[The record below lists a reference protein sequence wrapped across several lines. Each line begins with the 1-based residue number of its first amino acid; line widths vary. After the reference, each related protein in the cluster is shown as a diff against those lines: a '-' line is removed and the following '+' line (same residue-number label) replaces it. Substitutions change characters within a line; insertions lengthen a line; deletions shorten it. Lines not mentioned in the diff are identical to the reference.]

1 MLRAASHF
9 DSMNSAGSIIVLVAY
24 PQAQS
29 LGLRA
34 VDVAQESFMER
45 LTQDEKQVHQELF
58 WPFVLDYRFTGPHP
72 RLVLDHPWKRGDAFV
87 DGVNDHP
94 RDRFLGHFV
103 WRRSRFRHDHI
114 RLGQR
119 LVRPI
124 PGRPPRLSHRNLL
137 PQFWDLG
144 CFRGLPQDP
153 PYFFMQQFLNFLP
166 LPQGQ
171 GSFLPTFCLPS
182 GSRGRVRRGAG
193 GRGGLALGTSA
204 AFLPVSFSRA
214 NSNRPRGSPSSS
226 LTRFQWSAFS
236 VFSAANHSSYSGNR
250 SPMRVQVSSR

>member
-72 RLVLDHPWKRGDAFV
+72 RLVLDHPWERGDACV

-114 RLGQR
+114 RLGTGWFAPFPADR
-119 LVRPI
+119 LDSVIRCSAP
-124 PGRPPRLSHRNLL
+124 LKSDHRNGDLL
-137 PQFWDLG
+137 
-144 CFRGLPQDP
+144 
-153 PYFFMQQFLNFLP
+153 
-166 LPQGQ
+166 
-171 GSFLPTFCLPS
+171 
-182 GSRGRVRRGAG
+182 
-193 GRGGLALGTSA
+193 
-204 AFLPVSFSRA
+204 
-214 NSNRPRGSPSSS
+214 
-226 LTRFQWSAFS
+226 
-236 VFSAANHSSYSGNR
+236 
-250 SPMRVQVSSR
+250 